1 MSDQS
6 TPYLTALLGLRRS
19 LKQIAARPDTPET
32 IRADLTVL
40 QFHIKSVVN
49 TQYPLAS
56 SNCFVLTEQE
66 TLLRQHEAITK
77 TARET
82 LHKIL
87 QQLDSMDFRPLA
99 SAADYAMK
107 TIMANVD
114 NAMKTIMANVDNDKL
129 SDADFRD
136 FIRDFIRT
144 FSAGKPHETRLA
156 DECVTE
162 TDPNQNRF

>member
-1 MSDQS
+1 
-6 TPYLTALLGLRRS
+6 
-19 LKQIAARPDTPET
+19 
-32 IRADLTVL
+32 L

-49 TQYPLAS
+49 TRYPLAS
-56 SNCFVLTEQE
+56 SNRFVLTEQE

-114 NAMKTIMANVDNDKL
+114 NDKL
-129 SDADFRD
+129 SDADF
-136 FIRDFIRT
+136 RDFIRT
-144 FSAGKPHETRLA
+144 FSAGKPHETGLA

-162 TDPNQNRF
+162 TAFNQGAPDEHYHHRQRRQAVRRVRRLPVRQPGCRCAGPLHPVRLAVRPERLHHHS